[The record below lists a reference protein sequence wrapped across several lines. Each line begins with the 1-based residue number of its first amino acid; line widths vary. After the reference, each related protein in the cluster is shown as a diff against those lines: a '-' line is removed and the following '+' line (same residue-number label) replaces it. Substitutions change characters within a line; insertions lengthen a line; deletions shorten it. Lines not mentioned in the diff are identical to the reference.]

1 MGFNLM
7 EVFVKV
13 GADTSDLESGLEKS
27 KGLAS
32 GLGDALGG
40 GMKLVGGA
48 VAGATAAIGAATT
61 AATAFGA
68 QAVSAFA
75 DYEQLEGGVQKLYG
89 ESETAYKKMMDYA
102 KQGYETAGMSMN
114 QYMETAT
121 SFSASLISSLG
132 GDLDKAADMTD
143 VAMRVISDNVN
154 TFGSDADSVSAAIMG
169 LSKNNFMM
177 LDNLKL
183 GFSGSKEG
191 MQQLIDKANELREAN
206 GEMGNLSIE
215 SFSDMITA
223 IETVQEDLNIAGT
236 TQREAMTTIEGSA
249 NATKAAWENVIT
261 AIGSGEGLDGA
272 FDGLITSLFG
282 TSDDTG
288 LINQIVPRIQTV
300 MSSMGDFIVN
310 ASPLIA
316 EKIPPLIDAILPSL
330 LDGGISLIG
339 ALGTGIIS
347 ALPSLMITIGEAAKT
362 IGSTLTDGMG
372 AAADAMQN
380 FDFATASQNIMSK
393 IEAVF
398 TGDGIHR
405 FIENGMKLIGG
416 LISGFGQ
423 ALPTLIPTVIKIVYD
438 LSVTIIKNAPYLID
452 AGIQLI
458 IGLAQGIINAIPVA
472 ISGVTQCW
480 TSIFE
485 IFGTYGSKIWDKA
498 KEIFSK
504 VIDTVVTYIS
514 QLPTKLAYYA
524 GRAVGEFVR
533 FITEL
538 PSKASEVFTK
548 VITAVVKFA
557 TDFVQK
563 APEMAKKFKD
573 DLVQWLADLPNKM
586 MEIGK
591 NAVEGIKNG
600 IESAWE
606 NLKSWIKEK
615 INGLANIGES
625 FANGFHA
632 GPKNSASPSVKN
644 ALPIFDTTQE
654 AITSVDNRE
663 NLNESVDG
671 TDKLERLADA
681 IVDAFVRA
689 DIGIELDNREFGRL
703 IRKAVAY

>member
-32 GLGDALGG
+32 GLGDAFGG
-40 GMKLVGGA
+40 GMKLV
-48 VAGATAAIGAATT
+48 AGTAAAIGAATT

-68 QAVSAFA
+68 QAVSAFSQ
-75 DYEQLEGGVQKLYG
+75 YEQLEGGVKKLYG
-89 ESETAYKKMMDYA
+89 DSETAYKNMMEYA
-102 KQGYETAGMSMN
+102 KQGYMNAGMSAN
-114 QYMETAT
+114 EYMETAT
-121 SFSASLISSLG
+121 SFSASLISSLE
-132 GDLDKAADMTD
+132 GDLDTAANMTD
-143 VAMRVISDNVN
+143 VAMRSMSDNAN
-154 TFGSDADSVSAAIMG
+154 TFGTDLESV
-169 LSKNNFMM
+169 KNAYQGFAKANFTM

-183 GFSGSKEG
+183 GYGGTKEEMERLLRDAEQYEGYIEGS
-191 MQQLIDKANELREAN
+191 
-206 GEMGNLSIE
+206 LSIDN
-215 SFSDMITA
+215 FSDI
-223 IETVQEDLNIAGT
+223 IEGIEIVQDHLNIAGT
-236 TQREAMTTIEGSA
+236 TENEAMKTLEGSA
-249 NATKAAWENVIT
+249 NATKAAWANLIS
-261 AIGSGEGLDGA
+261 AIGQGEGLSEA

-288 LINQIVPRIQTV
+288 LINQIVPRIQTI
-300 MSSMGDFIVN
+300 MSSTGDFIVN

-347 ALPSLMITIGEAAKT
+347 ALPSLITTIGGAAKT

-632 GPKNSASPSVKN
+632 GSKNSASPSVKN